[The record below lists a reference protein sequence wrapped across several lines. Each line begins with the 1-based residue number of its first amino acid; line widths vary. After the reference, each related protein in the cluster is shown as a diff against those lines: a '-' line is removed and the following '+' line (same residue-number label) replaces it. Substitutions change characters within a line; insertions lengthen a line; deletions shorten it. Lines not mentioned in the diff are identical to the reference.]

1 MKTLLDSK
9 ASQFVTPSRNLS
21 GNEENWQFQTRKRID
36 SFIKG
41 SSDHLLLVYKKK
53 FVKFK
58 GNVVQNGH

>member
-1 MKTLLDSK
+1 MKTLLKSK

-21 GNEENWQFQTRKRID
+21 GNEENWQFQSRKRTD

-41 SSDHLLLVYKKK
+41 SSDHLLLVYVKR

-58 GNVVQNGH
+58 GNVVQNGQ